1 MKKILVTLD
10 GSPHGEVATEY
21 GLALGKAFGCPVNG
35 LHVIDARVLEGPLMA
50 DLSGWV
56 GATPYA
62 AHLPRFR
69 EMFEEK
75 GRTILRAFKE
85 RIERDKHDGD
95 ILLRTGYPARVIRE
109 LEDGYDLV
117 VLGRQGEHEEL
128 VGHTLGSTVDRVIRH
143 TEQPCLVTARTYH
156 PVSKILAAYDGSP
169 HARDALQVATEWAK
183 TLGIELIV
191 LSVAEHGTEKANAR
205 ASEGQKAAAEKGV
218 AAAALVAEGRQQG
231 PAVIESAEEQGCSL
245 IVVGA
250 FGHSRLRELIVGS
263 TTAYVLNHSATPV
276 LVVR

>member
-10 GSPHGEVATEY
+10 GSPHGEVAIEY
-21 GLALGKAFGCPVNG
+21 GLAMGKSFGCPVDG

-75 GRTILRAFKE
+75 GRTILRAFKD

-95 ILLRTGYPARVIRE
+95 VLLRTGYPARVIRE
-109 LEDGYDLV
+109 LEERYSLL
-117 VLGRQGEHEEL
+117 VLGRKGEHEEL

-143 TEQPCLVTARTYH
+143 TEQPCLVTPRTYH
-156 PVSKILAAYDGSP
+156 PISKILIAYDGSP
-169 HARDALQVATEWAK
+169 HACDALNVATEWARV
-183 TLGIELIV
+183 LGLELIV
-191 LSVAEHGTEKANAR
+191 LSVAEHGAEKAKER
-205 ASEGQKAAAEKGV
+205 ASEGQQAAEKKGV
-218 AAAALVAEGRQQG
+218 AAAALVAEGRQG
-231 PAVIESAEEQGCSL
+231 PAVIESADEQGCSL

-263 TTAYVLNHSATPV
+263 TAAYVLNHTQTPV